1 MSPSQRASD
10 RARQGAGSG
19 SAAWATAIA
28 FAMAAS
34 PLLGPRLAAQGSA
47 ATQAS
52 PARPASAARA
62 AYTPPRTPWGDPDL
76 QGNYTNKYEQG
87 TPFERP
93 DEFAGRK
100 IDDLKTDELK
110 DILQE
115 RQDRALLSITL
126 AGGDPAGNLGGPL
139 WWQDQFEVSKGSR
152 PWFVV
157 DPTDGKIPP
166 VTPDA
171 QRRIAARTAAARA
184 VRGGGADS
192 YTSRSLYDRC
202 ITRGLP
208 GSMMPVIYGNSYQVV
223 QGPGYVAIRY
233 EMVNETRVIPLD
245 GRAHVGST
253 IRSHMGDARGR
264 WEGNT
269 LVVETTNFR
278 DESVYRNGNP
288 ATLKLIERFTRTAPN
303 RIEWNVT
310 VEDPS
315 TWTRP
320 WTFAMPLT
328 MNDDER
334 IMEYACHEGNRAM
347 EGILSAARAEEEQ
360 VRQGLKSA
368 TTQVPTAAE
377 GER

>member
-1 MSPSQRASD
+1 MSARISASL
-10 RARQGAGSG
+10 GL
-19 SAAWATAIA
+19 TAVVA
-28 FAMAAS
+28 CVMTS
-34 PLLGPRLAAQGSA
+34 PVRG
-47 ATQAS
+47 QA
-52 PARPASAARA
+52 PASASDASPGKQKASAKA
-62 AYTPPRTPWGDPDL
+62 AYTAPRTPWGDPDL

-100 IDDLKTDELK
+100 IEDLKGDELK

-139 WWQDQFEVSKGSR
+139 WWQDQFEVNKGSR
-152 PWFVV
+152 PWFVT
-157 DPTDGKIPP
+157 DPSDGKIPP
-166 VTPDA
+166 MTPQA
-171 QRRIAARTAAARA
+171 QQRIASRAAAARA
-184 VRGGGADS
+184 NRNGGADS
-192 YTSRSLYDRC
+192 YTDRSLYDRC

-208 GSMMPVIYGNSYQVV
+208 GSMMPAIYGDSYDIV
-223 QGPGYVAIRY
+223 QGQGYVAIRY
-233 EMVNETRVIPLD
+233 EMVHETRVIPLD

-253 IRSHMGDARGR
+253 LRSHMGDARGH

-288 ATLKLIERFTRTAPN
+288 ATMKLVERFTRVAPDKVDW
-303 RIEWNVT
+303 RVT
-310 VEDPS
+310 VDDPS
-315 TWTRP
+315 TWSRP

-328 MNDDER
+328 MNDSER

-347 EGILSAARAEEEQ
+347 ENILSGARAEEEA
-360 VRQGLKSA
+360 VRKGLKTS
-368 TTQVPTAAE
+368 TTAVPTAAE